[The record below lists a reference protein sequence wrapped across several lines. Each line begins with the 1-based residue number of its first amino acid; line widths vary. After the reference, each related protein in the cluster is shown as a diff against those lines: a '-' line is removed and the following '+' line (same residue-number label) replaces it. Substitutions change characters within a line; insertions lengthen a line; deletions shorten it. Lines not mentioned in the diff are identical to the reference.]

1 MSKRKESALKKARN
15 QIGKVA
21 VDFIAVTLVGGL
33 LLAEKTKQKVLEL
46 FEKQKVDKIPVI

>member
-46 FEKQKVDKIPVI
+46 LEEQKVDKIPVI